1 MSCVLFAQ
9 RSVDNL
15 SLANAALDKC
25 CGGKVEIDISKPW
38 LPPEAIQAVPSATR
52 VGCATF
58 RVGFGTCW
66 GKGNFE
72 KGFCVCVSFG
82 KRTCFFNK

>member
-25 CGGKVEIDISKPW
+25 CGEKAEIPISKPR
-38 LPPEAIQAVPSATR
+38 LPPEAIQAVPSATSSGLATAR
-52 VGCATF
+52 VGC
-58 RVGFGTCW
+58 RTCW
-66 GKGNFE
+66 E
-72 KGFCVCVSFG
+72 KG
-82 KRTCFFNK
+82 KL